1 MSRPLRIEYPG
12 AYYHVMNRGAARQQ
26 IFVNDQDRQRFLDLL
41 GQTSQMWGIRVYA
54 YCLMDNHYHLLLQTP
69 DAPLSR
75 AIRHIDGIYTQRFNR
90 AHRRDGSL
98 FRGRYRAIL
107 IEPEEYFMAV
117 ARYIHRNPVEAQ
129 RGVDMTRY
137 RWSSHVGYLDKNR
150 RAQWLNVDSLLSRFG
165 KGRQGLTAYRRFMEE
180 EVEEELREFY
190 QGKYLWPILGA
201 KDFVERV
208 KGNINGRAKRDEEI
222 SEARRL
228 FRPGIADI
236 VSATARVYGKREEE
250 FSKKRRGHG
259 NEARAMAI
267 YLCREL
273 GGHKLREIGAVFG
286 LEKYSSVSSACLNM
300 KARMERDKRL
310 ASRAERIK
318 RSLLKGQQQT

>member
-12 AYYHVMNRGAARQQ
+12 AYYHVMNRGAARQRV
-26 IFVNDQDRQRFLDLL
+26 FANDQDRQRFLDLL
-41 GQTSQMWGIRVYA
+41 GQSSQMWGIRVYA
-54 YCLMDNHYHLLLQTP
+54 YCLMENHYHLLVQTP
-69 DAPLSR
+69 EAPLSR
-75 AIRHIDGIYTQRFNR
+75 AMRHIDGIYTQRFNR
-90 AHRRDGSL
+90 AHRRDGPL

-107 IEPEEYFMAV
+107 IEAEEYFMAV
-117 ARYIHRNPVEAQ
+117 ARYIHRNPVPSQ
-129 RGVDMTRY
+129 RDMHMTRY
-137 RWSSHVGYLDKNR
+137 RWSSHRAYLDKKR
-150 RAQWLNVDSLLSRFG
+150 RPQWLNVDSLLSRFG
-165 KGRQGLTAYRRFMEE
+165 KGRQGLSAYRRFMEE
-180 EVEEELREFY
+180 GVEEELREFY
-190 QGKYLWPILGA
+190 QGKYLKPILGG

-208 KGNINGRAKRDEEI
+208 KGKIDERAKRDEEV

-228 FRPGIADI
+228 FRPGIGDI
-236 VSATARVYGKREEE
+236 VSATARVYGKREKE

-273 GGHKLREIGAVFG
+273 GGHKLREIGAAFG
-286 LEKYSSVSSACLNM
+286 LEKYSSVSSACLSM

-310 ASRAERIK
+310 ARQGEKIK